1 LENVDGHPGKTRSV
15 PDHSD
20 FHAFMRDRSTK
31 EKWRGIQMAKLLNKM
46 LNLVGW
52 ETEQEEEMDELHEE
66 AKEETSQAPQYLQ
79 SFAKKSQ
86 QNKVVNIHSN
96 SQFKVVIM
104 QPETFDDARDVCD
117 HLKSKKP
124 VVVNLEN
131 LTKET
136 AQRVV
141 DFLSGSVYAVDGD
154 IQKISTGIFMIAP
167 NNVEVTGDF
176 KEELKSKGAF
186 PWVK

>member
-1 LENVDGHPGKTRSV
+1 
-15 PDHSD
+15 
-20 FHAFMRDRSTK
+20 
-31 EKWRGIQMAKLLNKM
+31 MAKLLNKM

-52 ETEQEEEMDELHEE
+52 ETEEEEETEEIQEEETV
-66 AKEETSQAPQYLQ
+66 EETSRFPNYLQ

-104 QPETFDDARDVCD
+104 QPESFDEARDVCD
-117 HLKSKKP
+117 HLKNKKP
-124 VVVNLEN
+124 VIVNLEH

-136 AQRVV
+136 AQRVI
-141 DFLSGSVYAVDGD
+141 DFLSGSVYAVDGE
-154 IQKISTGIFMIAP
+154 IQKVSAGIFMIAP
-167 NNVEVTGDF
+167 SNVEVMGDF
-176 KEELKSKGAF
+176 KEEFKSKGVF

>member
-1 LENVDGHPGKTRSV
+1 
-15 PDHSD
+15 
-20 FHAFMRDRSTK
+20 
-31 EKWRGIQMAKLLNKM
+31 MAKLLNRM

-52 ETEQEEEMDELHEE
+52 ETEEEEELDELQAE
-66 AKEETSQAPQYLQ
+66 AAEETFQTPNYLQ
-79 SFAKKSQ
+79 SFAKRTQ
-86 QNKVVNIHSN
+86 QSKVVNIHSN

-117 HLKSKKP
+117 HLKNKKP
-124 VVVNLEN
+124 VIVNLEN

-154 IQKISTGIFMIAP
+154 IQKVSTGIFMIAP
-167 NNVEVTGDF
+167 SNVEVMGDF
-176 KEELKSKGAF
+176 KDELKSKGVF
-186 PWVK
+186 PWVR

>member
-1 LENVDGHPGKTRSV
+1 
-15 PDHSD
+15 
-20 FHAFMRDRSTK
+20 
-31 EKWRGIQMAKLLNKM
+31 MAKLLNKM

-52 ETEQEEEMDELHEE
+52 ETVEEEEDEEEVQEEQNEE
-66 AKEETSQAPQYLQ
+66 KYQPQYLQ
-79 SFAKKSQ
+79 TFTKKSQ
-86 QNKVVNIHSN
+86 SSSKVVNIHSN

-104 QPETFDDARDVCD
+104 QPESFDDAREVCD

-124 VVVNLEN
+124 VVVNLES

-141 DFLSGSVYAVDGD
+141 DFLSGSVYALDGD
-154 IQKISTGIFMIAP
+154 IQKVSAGIFLIAP
-167 NNVEVTGDF
+167 NNVDIMGNF
-176 KEELKSKGAF
+176 KDELKSKGVF